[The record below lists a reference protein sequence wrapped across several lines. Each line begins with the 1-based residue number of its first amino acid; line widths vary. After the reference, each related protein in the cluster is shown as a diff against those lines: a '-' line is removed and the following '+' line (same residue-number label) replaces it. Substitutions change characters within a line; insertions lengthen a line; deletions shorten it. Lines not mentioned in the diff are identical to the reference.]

1 MAGRRHALSEVVWAN
16 HDEYD
21 YHSLRKTF
29 KVSRGKVN
37 CHSLGETL
45 VLWKVGEV
53 KVTGETVS

>member
-21 YHSLRKTF
+21 YHLLRKN
-29 KVSRGKVN
+29 VSRGKVN
-37 CHSLGETL
+37 YHSLGETL

>member
-21 YHSLRKTF
+21 YHLLRK

-37 CHSLGETL
+37 YHSLGETL